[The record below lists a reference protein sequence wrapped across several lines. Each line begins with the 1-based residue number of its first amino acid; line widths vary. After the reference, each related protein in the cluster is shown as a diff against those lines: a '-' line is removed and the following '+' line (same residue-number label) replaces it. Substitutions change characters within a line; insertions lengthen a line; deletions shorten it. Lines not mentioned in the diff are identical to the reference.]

1 MRTPAAA
8 DSFPAL
14 LLAHLDDLRA
24 QRLSL
29 ASQEQAIR
37 VLPRLFL
44 HLREERV
51 RTVTAV
57 SAANLVSFARRL
69 SQERTREG
77 ALLSANTQG
86 AYLGAVRRFFAWLL
100 RRRLVLV
107 DVSREILL
115 PAIHRLP
122 RAVLTEAQARRLM
135 AAPSAHTPI
144 GQRDRALLELLYGSG
159 IRRGEC
165 LRADLMDLDLA
176 QAVLLVR
183 DGKGR
188 KDRFVPVAHQAARAL
203 ELYLRAARPELAR
216 WSMDPALFVSR
227 FGRRLSRSSIDVILK
242 RHAQAAGVHAHPHA
256 LRHACA
262 THLLRGGADVRHVQE
277 LLGHASLQTTALYT
291 RVVIEDLRR
300 MIARSHPREW
310 GLRKA
315 KR

>member
-8 DSFPAL
+8 DPLPTL

-24 QRLSL
+24 QRLSP
-29 ASQEQAIR
+29 STQEQAIR

-51 RTVTAV
+51 RTAAAV
-57 SAANLVSFARRL
+57 SAKHLVRFARRL
-69 SQERTREG
+69 SHERTRKG
-77 ALLSANTQG
+77 ALLSDQTLA

-100 RRRLVLV
+100 RRGIVLA
-107 DVSREILL
+107 DVSREIAL

-135 AAPSAHTPI
+135 AAPSAHAPI

-176 QAVLLVR
+176 EAVLLVR

-188 KDRFVPVAHQAARAL
+188 KDRFVPVTRQAARAL
-203 ELYLRAARPELAR
+203 ELYLRASRPGLAR
-216 WSMDPALFVSR
+216 WSMDSALFLSR
-227 FGRRLSRSSIDVILK
+227 FGRRLGCASIDVILR
-242 RHAQAAGVHAHPHA
+242 RHAQAAGVRAHPHA

-277 LLGHASLQTTALYT
+277 LLGHESLQTTALYT
-291 RVVIEDLRR
+291 RVVVEDLRR

-310 GLRKA
+310 GRRKA
-315 KR
+315 GR